1 MCVNMRP
8 RVKMGIRQGDVG
20 PRENAGR
27 VIYFVVD
34 NLIIAFSRRAAFL
47 RGSFDKICPALMSV

>member
-8 RVKMGIRQGDVG
+8 RVKMGIKQGDVG

-34 NLIIAFSRRAAFL
+34 SLIIVFSRRAAFFFIEAVSI
-47 RGSFDKICPALMSV
+47 RSVKL